1 MVMAMGFH
9 KARRRSILKS
19 GALMLAG
26 AMGLS
31 GVGKETVGQ
40 AATIIDGGGGTVLTL
55 YGRQWQMYAADR
67 RPGTVPVKGD
77 RVAMYGE
84 FLDDVGG
91 RKVGEFYA
99 TCFCVDSP
107 FGANP
112 FSAANVEMHTLN
124 LEGGTIIGMGSASAG
139 ENHYAIVGGTGRF
152 LGARG
157 SYVAQQ
163 RPWELGGDG
172 TAEFV
177 ITLMA

>member
-1 MVMAMGFH
+1 MAIGFH
-9 KARRRSILKS
+9 KAKRRSILKS

-26 AMGLS
+26 VMGLG
-31 GVGKETVGQ
+31 GVGAETVAQ
-40 AATIIDGGGGTVLTL
+40 AATADGGGSTTLTL
-55 YGRQWQMYAADR
+55 YGRQWQMYTPDR
-67 RPGTVPVKGD
+67 RAGVAPIQGD

-84 FLDDVGG
+84 FLDAVGG
-91 RKVGEFYA
+91 QKVGEFYA
-99 TCFCVDSP
+99 NCFCVDAP
-107 FGANP
+107 FGASP
-112 FSAANVEMHTLN
+112 FAATNVEMHTLN

-139 ENHYAIVGGTGRF
+139 ENEYAIVGGTGRF

-157 SYVAQQ
+157 SYVARQ

>member
-1 MVMAMGFH
+1 MCMAIGSH
-9 KARRRSILKS
+9 TAKRRNILKS
-19 GALMLAG
+19 GALVLAG
-26 AMGLS
+26 AIGLGGIS
-31 GVGKETVGQ
+31 RERVAE
-40 AATIIDGGGGTVLTL
+40 AASADGGGGTVLTL
-55 YGRQWQMYAADR
+55 YGRQWQMYAAER

-84 FLDDVGG
+84 FLDAEGG

-99 TCFCVDSP
+99 SCFCVDSP
-107 FGANP
+107 FGAGP

-139 ENHYAIVGGTGRF
+139 ENRYAIVGGTGRF

-157 SYVAQQ
+157 SYVARQ

>member
-1 MVMAMGFH
+1 MAMGFH

-31 GVGKETVGQ
+31 SVGKETLGQ
-40 AATIIDGGGGTVLTL
+40 AATAEGAGSTILML

-67 RPGTVPVKGD
+67 RAGVAPVKGD

-84 FLDDVGG
+84 LLDAVGG

-107 FGANP
+107 FGASP

-139 ENHYAIVGGTGRF
+139 ENQYAIVGGTGRF

-163 RPWELGGDG
+163 HPWELGGDG
-172 TAEFV
+172 SAEFV

>member
-1 MVMAMGFH
+1 MAMGFH

-40 AATIIDGGGGTVLTL
+40 AATVDGGGSTVLTL
-55 YGRQWQMYAADR
+55 YGRQWQIYAADR

-163 RPWELGGDG
+163 HPWELGGDG

>member
-1 MVMAMGFH
+1 MCMIGAHGA
-9 KARRRSILKS
+9 KRRNILKS

-26 AMGLS
+26 AMGLGGLNRAS
-31 GVGKETVGQ
+31 GVE
-40 AATIIDGGGGTVLTL
+40 AASTDGGGGTVFTL
-55 YGRQWQMYAADR
+55 YGRQWQMYAAER
-67 RPGTVPVKGD
+67 RSGTVPVKGD

-84 FLDDVGG
+84 FLDAEGG

-99 TCFCVDSP
+99 SCFCVDSP
-107 FGANP
+107 FGASP
-112 FSAANVEMHTLN
+112 FSAANLEMHTLN

-139 ENHYAIVGGTGRF
+139 ENQYAIVGGTGRF

-157 SYVAQQ
+157 SYVARQ

-177 ITLMA
+177 ITLTA

>member
-1 MVMAMGFH
+1 MAMGLH
-9 KARRRSILKS
+9 RAKRRSILKS
-19 GALMLAG
+19 GALVLAG
-26 AMGLS
+26 AMSFAGLS
-31 GVGKETVGQ
+31 REAAVD
-40 AATIIDGGGGTVLTL
+40 AATGDGGGGTTLTL
-55 YGRQWQMYAADR
+55 YGRQWQMGTADR
-67 RPGTVPVKGD
+67 RAGATPAQGD
-77 RVAMYGE
+77 RMAIYGE
-84 FLDDVGG
+84 FLDAEGG

-99 TCFCVDSP
+99 TCFCTDAP

-112 FSAANVEMHTLN
+112 FAAINVEMHTLN

-139 ENHYAIVGGTGRF
+139 ENEYAIVGGTGRF

-157 SYVAQQ
+157 SYIARQ

>member
-1 MVMAMGFH
+1 MAMALH
-9 KARRRSILKS
+9 KAKRRSILKS
-19 GALMLAG
+19 GALVLAG
-26 AMGLS
+26 AIGFGGLNT
-31 GVGKETVGQ
+31 ETVAE
-40 AATIIDGGGGTVLTL
+40 AAMTDGGGSTTLTL
-55 YGRQWQMYAADR
+55 YGRQWQMVAADR
-67 RPGTVPVKGD
+67 RLGMVPVQGD
-77 RVAMYGE
+77 RMAMYGE
-84 FLDDVGG
+84 FLDAEGG

-107 FGANP
+107 FGATP

-124 LEGGTIIGMGSASAG
+124 LEGGTIIGMGSASVG
-139 ENHYAIVGGTGRF
+139 ENNYAIVGGTGRF

-177 ITLMA
+177 ITLMV